1 VQPGRKTGKTV
12 PGYAFH
18 PENGTMPMGIYQV
31 ATDKTSAFLRANPD
45 APLYQPSTYADY
57 LSELYRLVSLGK
69 ANADQMFNLS
79 TAFDFPAIALAW
91 LSQELD

>member
-57 LSELYRLVSLGK
+57 LSELYRLVSLDK
-69 ANADQMFNLS
+69 ANADQVFNL
-79 TAFDFPAIALAW
+79 
-91 LSQELD
+91 